1 MRFQWGDGV
10 INRRRVLA
18 GGLALG
24 AAGVFGT
31 GAAEAWAA
39 TGPPIVDCAGWGAR
53 ANSAIVPIW
62 NRRPVKILVHH
73 TAGPNQPDV
82 SRAAAFRMAR
92 SIQNFHMDVRGWLD
106 SGQHFTISRGGVL
119 MEGRHRSLELL
130 RIGKRQVEGAHCTG
144 QNVVAIGIENEGLYS
159 TLEPPTALWN
169 RLRET
174 CVHICRQYGIRPT
187 EIYGHRDFKNTICP
201 GNRLYGMLPRLR
213 TEVGAALGQRVS
225 RTVAQKASWPALQVG
240 DRGAPVIAAQYLLL
254 DAGMTAAKPSGVFDA
269 ATDAAVRRF
278 QRATKAEEINGVLG
292 GESWPRLAR
301 SVRFGAGGDA
311 QRAVAALVRARLAQS
326 APDLVQAR
334 DWQRLLGTGGDP
346 IPFSVDPVGPP
357 R

>member
-1 MRFQWGDGV
+1 MIGRRQVLVGGV
-10 INRRRVLA
+10 
-18 GGLALG
+18 ALG
-24 AAGVFGT
+24 AAGLLGT
-31 GAAEAWAA
+31 GEAWAA
-39 TGPPIVDCAGWGAR
+39 DGPPIVDCRGWGAR

-73 TAGPNQPDV
+73 TAGPNQADV

-92 SIQNFHMDVRGWLD
+92 AIQNFHMDVRGWID
-106 SGQHFTISRGGVL
+106 TGQHFTISRGGVL

-130 RIGKRQVEGAHCTG
+130 RIGRRQVEGAHCTG
-144 QNVVAIGIENEGLYS
+144 QNVVAIGIENEGLYQDVN
-159 TLEPPTALWN
+159 PPAALWN

-174 CVHICRQYGIRPT
+174 CAYICRQYGIRPT

-225 RTVAQKASWPALQVG
+225 RTVAAKASWPALQAG
-240 DRGAPVIAAQYLLL
+240 DRGPSVTAAQYLLL
-254 DAGMTAAKPSGVFDA
+254 DAGMTTARPTGVFDA

-301 SVRFGAGGDA
+301 PVRYGAGGDA
-311 QRAVAALVRARLAQS
+311 QRAVAALVRARLAEG
-326 APDLVQAR
+326 APDLVQVP
-334 DWQRLLGTGGDP
+334 DWQRLLGTGGTP
-346 IPFSVDPVGPP
+346 IPFSVDPGGPA